1 MAFAILSLLF
11 PPLIVIYLFFVFV
24 FVWFIP
30 VARQSPFM
38 WIFGPL
44 LILFF
49 IFSMG
54 CHSPYMNGHNP
65 CLSPLHGLEG
75 RDWEKEKK
83 MHTLNFMFN
92 FIFHSINVWCGAL
105 DSRHTFCST
114 ATYSTAH
121 IMNIYFAFDKHSSHI
136 LLCIS
141 FFILFYSFNDKWRK
155 KGAHPFLSISFQ
167 WLWQTASVNEH
178 KTHQSCLTQLQQK
191 TVHSFDFYRK
201 ALFLHRV
208 CRVFEH
214 FYSIFFHWILFPACV
229 EIVHC
234 S

>member
-1 MAFAILSLLF
+1 MHAFDVRLKMCGLHFRRLLMF
-11 PPLIVIYLFFVFV
+11 GVCYFIIIIPAAHRYLFIFCFRFCLVY
-24 FVWFIP
+24 P
-30 VARQSPFM
+30 CCSPFM

-105 DSRHTFCST
+105 DSRHTFYT

-141 FFILFYSFNDKWRK
+141 FFHF
-155 KGAHPFLSISFQ
+155 
-167 WLWQTASVNEH
+167 V
-178 KTHQSCLTQLQQK
+178 
-191 TVHSFDFYRK
+191 
-201 ALFLHRV
+201 LFL
-208 CRVFEH
+208 
-214 FYSIFFHWILFPACV
+214 
-229 EIVHC
+229 
-234 S
+234 